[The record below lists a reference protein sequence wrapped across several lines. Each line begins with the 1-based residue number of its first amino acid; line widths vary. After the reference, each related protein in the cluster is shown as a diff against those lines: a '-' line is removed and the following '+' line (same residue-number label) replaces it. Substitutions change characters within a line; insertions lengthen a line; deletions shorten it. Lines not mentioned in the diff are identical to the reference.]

1 MLLKRGTDTGKVDS
15 KGQAILAGDKVIK
28 IGYNQVYIVNKYGGL
43 SDESGTPLIAAKQ
56 WRGMDY
62 TVKIDVDSPDE
73 DEEQK
78 AVEAVNEVRAEE
90 MKQTDKDKLIAD
102 LRKQLKETEN
112 KLEQKY
118 EELGQAC
125 DCVSDMQK
133 EMEDLKDELKTKH
146 TILED
151 MQKTID
157 SLNSAA
163 LRLQEERDAACKAQV
178 DAEGKPLRA
187 YTSSELLVEVR
198 SRGREL
204 QEFLNDDEL
213 LDEMRERGFV
223 GSITKVETVV
233 RRTEYTL

>member
-1 MLLKRGTDTGKVDS
+1 MLLKRGTNTGKVDS

-56 WRGMDY
+56 WRGLDY
-62 TVKIDVDSPDE
+62 TVKFDVDSPDE

-133 EMEDLKDELKTKH
+133 EMEEKNQLIEDL
-146 TILED
+146 
-151 MQKTID
+151 QKTID
-157 SLNSAA
+157 NLNSAA

-187 YTSSELLVEVR
+187 YTSSELLVEVS

>member
-56 WRGMDY
+56 WRGLDY
-62 TVKIDVDSPDE
+62 TVKFDEDSPE
-73 DEEQK
+73 ENEEQK

-112 KLEQKY
+112 KLELKY

-133 EMEDLKDELKTKH
+133 EMEEKNQLIEDL
-146 TILED
+146 
-151 MQKTID
+151 QKTID
-157 SLNSAA
+157 NLNSAA

-187 YTSSELLVEVR
+187 YTSSELLVEVS